1 MTVAQIFRY
10 PVKSMLGESLTR
22 ARIGATGVV
31 GDRAYAVIDVETG
44 IVASAKV
51 PRRWAGLLDFSARY
65 VTEPVEGAATP
76 VEITFP
82 DGSVLRSDDEKIDH
96 ALTAVLGRA
105 VRLATVPPEGTY
117 FEELWPDID
126 GLAPQDVIDATET
139 RREETGE
146 VISRF
151 DVSAF
156 GAKGTFF
163 DLSALHV
170 LTESTLDRLRELA
183 PDSAF
188 DVRRYRPNLVLRGE
202 DAGRRDPAGGERIG
216 NGFVENDWPGQAI
229 SVGSARIRFS
239 FATMRCVMTTLA
251 QGDLPRDADTLR
263 TVAKHNRI
271 EIPQI
276 GGVWA
281 CAGVY
286 ADVAEPGDVAVGDAH
301 ADVAASSPG

>member
-1 MTVAQIFRY
+1 MTVSAIYRY
-10 PVKSMLGESLTR
+10 PVKSMLGESL
-22 ARIGATGVV
+22 ARCVVGATGVV
-31 GDRAYAVIDVETG
+31 GDRAYALIDVETG
-44 IVASAKV
+44 TVASAKV
-51 PRRWAGLLDFSARY
+51 PRRWAGLLDFSARF
-65 VTEPVEGAATP
+65 VAEPLEDEAPPP

-96 ALTAVLGRA
+96 ALTAALGRA
-105 VRLATVPPEGTY
+105 VRLATVPPEGAY
-117 FEELWPDID
+117 FEELWPDIE
-126 GLAPQDVIDATET
+126 GLAPQRLIDATTT
-139 RREETGE
+139 RHEETGE

-151 DVSAF
+151 DISAF

-183 PDSAF
+183 PDATF
-188 DVRRYRPNLVLRGE
+188 DARRYRPNFVLRDV
-202 DAGRRDPAGGERIG
+202 DA
-216 NGFVENDWPGQAI
+216 GFVENDWPGRGAT
-229 SVGSARIRFS
+229 VGEAQVTFS

-251 QGDLPRDADTLR
+251 QGDLPRDAGTLR
-263 TVAKHNRI
+263 AIAKHNRI

-286 ADVAEPGDVAVGDAH
+286 ADVVVPGAVAVGDAH
-301 ADVAASSPG
+301 AEVPAA

>member
-1 MTVAQIFRY
+1 MTVSAIFRY

-22 ARIGATGVV
+22 CTVGATGVL
-31 GDRAYAVIDVETG
+31 GDRAYALIDVETG

-51 PRRWAGLLDFSARY
+51 PRRWAGLLDFSARF
-65 VTEPVEGAATP
+65 VAEPVEGEAPPP

-96 ALTAVLGRA
+96 ALTAVLGRS
-105 VRLATVPPEGTY
+105 VRLVSVPPEGAY
-117 FEELWPDID
+117 FEELWPEIE
-126 GLAPQDVIDATET
+126 GLAPQKLIDDTTT
-139 RREETGE
+139 RHEETGE

-151 DVSAF
+151 DISAF

-183 PDSAF
+183 PDATF
-188 DVRRYRPNLVLRGE
+188 DARRYRPNFVLRSD
-202 DAGRRDPAGGERIG
+202 DA
-216 NGFVENDWPGQAI
+216 GFVENSWPGRGATLGGAQV
-229 SVGSARIRFS
+229 SFS

-263 TVAKHNRI
+263 AIAKHNRI

-286 ADVAEPGDVAVGDAH
+286 ADVVAPGTVAVGDAH
-301 ADVAASSPG
+301 TEVPAA